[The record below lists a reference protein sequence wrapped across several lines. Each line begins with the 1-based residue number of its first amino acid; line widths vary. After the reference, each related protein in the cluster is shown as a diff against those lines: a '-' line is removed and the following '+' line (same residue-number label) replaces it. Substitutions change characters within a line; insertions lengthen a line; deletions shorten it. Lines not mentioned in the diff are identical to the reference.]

1 MTKWV
6 RAKAEREP
14 GTKVR
19 IVLLVDPNDPEN
31 EQLMQFHDSLPYR
44 SANQTYVQVL
54 RDHAA
59 SELAG
64 SSKSAPR
71 QRHAPQAKA
80 SYEKRSVSVSTNQ
93 PGSATVSESRGVQQ
107 APEPAQTVPAA
118 IDDSATQAAHDKSDS
133 VGNETASSGHEVSFS
148 ETAQSHFNMVD

>member
-19 IVLLVDPNDPEN
+19 IVLLVDPDDPEN
-31 EQLMQFHDSLPYR
+31 EQLMQFHESLPYR

-54 RDHAA
+54 RNHAA
-59 SELAG
+59 SQLAG
-64 SSKSAPR
+64 SGKSEPR

-80 SYEKRSVSVSTNQ
+80 TSEKRSVSVSTNQ
-93 PGSATVSESRGVQQ
+93 QGSIKVSESSAIQT
-107 APEPAQTVPAA
+107 APELKQPAHAV
-118 IDDSATQAAHDKSDS
+118 IVDSAPNSPET
-133 VGNETASSGHEVSFS
+133 GNDLGGETTLNGGEVSFS